1 VYFGGAV
8 MRIGCAFREQNA
20 RHPNTATG
28 RPIRSTTA
36 TGQAKP
42 PGLCWP
48 HAYRE
53 GNDMNWDAIGAVA
66 ESIAALGVIASLL
79 YLASQVRAS
88 TRAAAVTAKLES
100 TGLLNKFIDL
110 LIENPELNDIY
121 MRGILNLASLDKEEY
136 LRFSNMSL
144 KAFWFFS
151 AGHFQYRSG
160 TISEDEYYEVRAVL
174 RYWLRGQGC
183 RDWWEKF
190 GRMSVSPAFRKFVD
204 AEIREIAATGVS
216 R

>member
-1 VYFGGAV
+1 VQTGGAV
-8 MRIGCAFREQNA
+8 GYAGRTQNGE
-20 RHPNTATG
+20 T
-28 RPIRSTTA
+28 
-36 TGQAKP
+36 
-42 PGLCWP
+42 
-48 HAYRE
+48 
-53 GNDMNWDAIGAVA
+53 NDMNWDAIGAVA

-88 TRAAAVTAKLES
+88 TLAAAVTAKLES

-110 LIENPELNDIY
+110 LIENPELSDIH
-121 MRGILNLASLDKEEY
+121 MRGIMNLDSLSREEY

-160 TISEDEYYEVRAVL
+160 TISEDEYYEGRAVM

-190 GRMSVSPAFRKFVD
+190 GRMSVSPAFREYVD
-204 AEIREIAATGVS
+204 AEIKAILADELS